1 MTVNESLPLELRLSR
16 LTVASLR
23 NLCDAQGVQGD
34 SSLLKEELVGFVM
47 DNVERK
53 EIEDFCI
60 AQEEIY
66 FVENMAKA
74 IKWAPS
80 RNIIDLDPESGK
92 EVVNAIFN
100 MKRSDGYEEYHIRFV
115 NQTTRDVAT
124 SCECVDSRE
133 KGYFCPHQMAVLVRC
148 LIGGVFTLDEWSGPM
163 TPEAED
169 LIQANVFRKKRPR
182 R

>member
-1 MTVNESLPLELRLSR
+1 MRTSSNLPLELRLSR

-34 SSLLKEELVGFVM
+34 SNLLKEELVGFVM
-47 DNVERK
+47 ENVESA
-53 EIEDFCI
+53 EIEDFCA
-60 AQEEIY
+60 AQEDIY

-80 RNIIDLDPESGK
+80 RNIVDIDPESDKGI
-92 EVVNAIFN
+92 VNAIFN

-115 NQTTRDVAT
+115 NETTKDVAT
-124 SCECVDSRE
+124 SCECVESRE

-148 LIGGVFTLDEWSGPM
+148 LMEGVFTLNQWAGPM
-163 TPEAED
+163 TTEAED

-182 R
+182 